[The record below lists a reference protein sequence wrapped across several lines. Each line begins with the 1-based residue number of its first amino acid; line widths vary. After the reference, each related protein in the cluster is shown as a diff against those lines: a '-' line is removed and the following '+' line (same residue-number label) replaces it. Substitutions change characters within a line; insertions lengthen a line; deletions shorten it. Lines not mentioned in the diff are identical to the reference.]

1 MTFTQIVT
9 KKSLFE
15 NFPKGDNIKV
25 TLNRKV
31 MQEYNG
37 QCTKCVQRGT
47 KVMENNTNAQCK

>member
-25 TLNRKV
+25 ALNRKV

-37 QCTKCVQRGT
+37 KHKMCTKRHKSNGKQHKCTV
-47 KVMENNTNAQCK
+47 